1 MQKKKRWITAGLLI
15 LTVGVII
22 CASFYYGTYIHDILE
37 KETNSYAQELAEHQA
52 DQ

>member
-22 CASFYYGTYIHDILE
+22 GASFYYGTYIHDIWKKRRTPMRRSLP
-37 KETNSYAQELAEHQA
+37 SRASS
-52 DQ
+52 